1 MAAVGADPLE
11 LPPVPGFRA
20 SGVAT
25 GVKASGPDLALLV
38 ADAPA
43 AAAGVL
49 TRSTVVGAPVAL
61 CRERLRRG
69 RARAVVVNS
78 GVSNVGLGE
87 RGLRDARRVTDA
99 VARAIGCDAE
109 EVLCASTGVIGEP
122 LPVAKIRAG
131 IPRAVEALRPGGLAD
146 AARAILTTDTRPK
159 TAATTTRVDGA
170 AVRVAGIAKG
180 AGMVEPNL
188 ATMLA
193 FLLTDAAVSP
203 ACLRRLLREAS
214 DATFNRLTVDGET
227 STSDTVLLLASGAAG
242 HPRLA
247 SGAGAGGRRLL
258 GALLEVCEHLVTEL
272 ARDGEG
278 ASRLVR
284 VRVSGGRN
292 TREADRAA
300 RRIANSLLVKT
311 AIFGGDPNW
320 GRILQTLGA
329 GRVSFDPV
337 RLEIRLGGVAV
348 YRRGAAAGPAA
359 RARAARALGSPEVDI
374 EVDLGLGSGEARM
387 WTCDLSYDYIRINA
401 EYTT

>member
-1 MAAVGADPLE
+1 MGDAENESLE

-20 SGVAT
+20 SGVST

-38 ADAPA
+38 ADGPA

-49 TRSTVVGAPVAL
+49 TRSTVVGAPVVL

-78 GVSNVGLGE
+78 GISNVGMGE
-87 RGLRDARRVTDA
+87 RGIRDARRVTDA
-99 VARAIGCDAE
+99 VARAVGCDPE

-131 IPRAVEALRPGGLAD
+131 IPRAVEALRPEGLPE

-159 TAATTTRVDGA
+159 MAVATTRVDGA
-170 AVRVAGIAKG
+170 PVRVAGIAKG
-180 AGMVEPNL
+180 AGMVEPHL

-193 FLLTDAAVSP
+193 FLLTDASVSP
-203 ACLRRLLREAS
+203 ACLRRLLREAA
-214 DATFNRLTVDGET
+214 DATFNRLTIDGET

-242 HPRLA
+242 HPRLTSA
-247 SGAGAGGRRLL
+247 AGAGGRRLL
-258 GALLEVCEHLVTEL
+258 GALLEVAEHLVVEL

-278 ASRLVR
+278 ATRLVR
-284 VRVSGGRN
+284 VRVRGARN
-292 TREADRAA
+292 GREADRAA

-311 AIFGGDPNW
+311 AVFGGDPNW

-329 GRVSFDPV
+329 GRVSFAPE

-348 YRRGAAAGPAA
+348 HRRGRPAGAAA
-359 RARAARALGSPEVDI
+359 RSRAARALQSPEVEID
-374 EVDLGLGSGEARM
+374 VDLGLGSGEARM
-387 WTCDLSYDYIRINA
+387 WTCDLSYDYVRINA

>member
-1 MAAVGADPLE
+1 MAGGEAEGGE
-11 LPPVPGFRA
+11 LPAVPGFRA

-25 GVKASGPDLALLV
+25 GVKSSGPDLALLV

-43 AAAGVL
+43 TAAGVL
-49 TRSTVVGAPVAL
+49 TRSTVVGAPVAI

-78 GVSNVGLGE
+78 GVANVGLGD

-99 VARAIGCDAE
+99 VARAVGCDPE
-109 EVLCASTGVIGEP
+109 DVLCASTGVIGRP
-122 LPVAKIRAG
+122 LPMAEIRAG
-131 IPRAVEALRPGGLAD
+131 IPRAVEGLRPEGLPD

-159 TAATTTRVDGA
+159 MAVATTRVDGA
-170 AVRVAGIAKG
+170 TVRVAGIAKG
-180 AGMVEPNL
+180 SGMVEPQV

-203 ACLRRLLREAS
+203 ACLRRLLRETA
-214 DATFNRLTVDGET
+214 DATFNRLTIDGET

-247 SGAGAGGRRLL
+247 SAAGAGGRRLL
-258 GALLEVCEHLVTEL
+258 GALVEVAEQLVVEL

-278 ASRLVR
+278 ATRLVR
-284 VRVSGGRN
+284 VRVRGARN
-292 TREADRAA
+292 AREADRAS

-311 AIFGGDPNW
+311 ALFGGDPNW
-320 GRILQTLGA
+320 GRILQALGA
-329 GRVSFDPV
+329 ARVSLDPA
-337 RLEIRLGGVAV
+337 RLEIRLAGVLV
-348 YRRGAAAGPAA
+348 HRRGAAAGPAA
-359 RARAARALGSPEVDI
+359 RARAARALQSPEVDI
-374 EVDLGLGSGEARM
+374 DVDLGLGGGEARM
-387 WTCDLSYDYIRINA
+387 WTCDLSYDYVRINA